1 MVTLRQLRYFET
13 LSRTRHF
20 GMAASQCAVTQP
32 ALSMQIKELEQEL
45 GIGLVE
51 RRGNTVALTLAGHPI
66 DLARIRQPLYA
77 VGCQEDHIAPWKA
90 AYKIA
95 GKISAPVRHTLTSS
109 GHILGIINPPVSP
122 PKRAYWNGETGAAS
136 PDEWLKLQNRRE
148 GSWWEDWCAWLD
160 QRCGLMVNARAPGS
174 RKWPA
179 LTHAP
184 GTYVHE
190 L

>member
-1 MVTLRQLRYFET
+1 MVLRIPLFPLENVVLLPDVVLPLHVFEPRYRQLT
-13 LSRTRHF
+13 TD
-20 GMAASQCAVTQP
+20 A
-32 ALSMQIKELEQEL
+32 
-45 GIGLVE
+45 
-51 RRGNTVALTLAGHPI
+51 LAG
-66 DLARIRQPLYA
+66 DRRIGMIAVRPEHAHQMAGDPPLYA

-122 PKRAYWNGETGAAS
+122 PKRAYWTGETGAAS
-136 PDEWLKLQNRRE
+136 SDEWLKLQNRRE

-160 QRCGLMVNARAPGS
+160 QRCGPMVKARAPGS
-174 RKWPA
+174 RKWRA